1 MILKY
6 INRTFLLLM
15 VFIMPSLLYAQ
26 KSDTVI
32 DQIIG
37 IVGNK
42 IILQSDLEAQY
53 QQYLAQGHYKDESA
67 KCDVLDQLLL
77 TKLLIHY
84 ANIDSVTVSDA
95 QVEGEI
101 EKRIAYFTEQFNGST
116 EKLEEYY
123 QKSVPEIKDEF
134 RPLVKEQLLA
144 QTMQQKIIGKASAS
158 PADVKAYF
166 NSIPKDS
173 LPYINSELEYG
184 EIAFKIAVS
193 DEEKK

>member
-1 MILKY
+1 MTLKY
-6 INRTFLLLM
+6 INRTVLLFM
-15 VFIMPSLLYAQ
+15 VFIIPSQLYSQ

-53 QQYLAQGHYKDESA
+53 QQYLAQGHYKDEAA

-123 QKSVPEIKDEF
+123 QKSVPEIKD
-134 RPLVKEQLLA
+134 
-144 QTMQQKIIGKASAS
+144 
-158 PADVKAYF
+158 
-166 NSIPKDS
+166 
-173 LPYINSELEYG
+173 
-184 EIAFKIAVS
+184 
-193 DEEKK
+193 

>member
-1 MILKY
+1 
-6 INRTFLLLM
+6 M
-15 VFIMPSLLYAQ
+15 VFIIPSQLYSQ

-53 QQYLAQGHYKDESA
+53 QQYLAQGHYKDEAA

-95 QVEGEI
+95 QVEGALAI
-101 EKRIAYFTEQFNGST
+101 LRHLGIIRAPDAMDLAVLDP
-116 EKLEEYY
+116 LETVEHLGRRNP
-123 QKSVPEIKDEF
+123 V
-134 RPLVKEQLLA
+134 
-144 QTMQQKIIGKASAS
+144 
-158 PADVKAYF
+158 
-166 NSIPKDS
+166 
-173 LPYINSELEYG
+173 
-184 EIAFKIAVS
+184 
-193 DEEKK
+193 